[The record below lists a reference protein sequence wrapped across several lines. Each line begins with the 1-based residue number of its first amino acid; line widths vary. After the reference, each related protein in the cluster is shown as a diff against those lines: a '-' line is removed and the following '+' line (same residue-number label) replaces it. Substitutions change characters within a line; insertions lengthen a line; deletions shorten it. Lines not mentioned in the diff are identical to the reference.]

1 MLSIWMKFKQNGK
14 GFYLPDQQNWL
25 GQIVLAQEET
35 GWMERVVFSVRSL
48 DDTWYLQLPEGFKWH
63 DGLAQPER
71 VIQSG
76 QRYGI
81 NGKFGDIA
89 MVAGTYQREN
99 TIYRKY
105 FFPNNGRLSIGRDA
119 ANDLCFQDPL
129 ASARHG
135 FLVGNGQNA
144 AVYTDT
150 SENGTY
156 INGALLRGA
165 NRQLR
170 FGDRIDIPD
179 GLSLIWLGSV
189 LAINQPTA
197 MKPVERLKPYT
208 EPPRAAA
215 PPAPADAGQSVYVQ
229 YHRSPR
235 RLQKANDAELEV
247 EGPLPMQARN
257 DMPAYLQLGPSLTM
271 VLPMATMALF
281 MNRGAASLVMVGTS
295 AVVAIFWSIMN
306 RRHNEKKWQQDEDLR
321 LSVCRQYYAETEE
334 KLIIE
339 RNRERERLLH
349 NYLSSQECVN
359 LPRSSTHRLWERMPS
374 HRDFL
379 ELRLGLGELPLPL
392 QLSVPKEKLSLVEDP
407 LRYEPRRLRDS
418 YSVLRDV
425 PITVDVI
432 KHRLIGILG
441 SERTPWVMQNMVVQ
455 AAANHSYHDVRIA
468 VLYTPDTRNAWHWT
482 KWLPH
487 VFATDDRELRMAVSE
502 PAMVQE
508 VLSRLDAIL
517 SIRADANSERSG
529 DTGFVQEEEEIE
541 SGAPYRGELP
551 YYMVFVADPHLI
563 EDHPI
568 TRYMASDDLGFSMVV
583 QAATKEM
590 LPKEC
595 KLIIE
600 SKAQLGAVYTD
611 QGDVT
616 GTQFDLI
623 APQQLENFAKQL
635 APVRV
640 QDSQGNA
647 AIPSYLTFLDVYKA
661 RNTSEIDIWRFW
673 NENKTY
679 ERIDSYLGVRAGS
692 QPFALNIK
700 FGANG
705 HGPHGLLAGTTG
717 SGKSVLLQSL
727 ILSLA
732 VNYGPRDVQFV
743 LIDYKGGG
751 TSEVFRELPHVV
763 GIIDNLQG
771 ERAIYRALASIDGEI
786 KRRQAMFKAVEGG
799 SIADIDDYIKLAEM
813 DDNMEKLS
821 HLVVV
826 IDEFAELKAD
836 QPDFMASMV
845 KAARVG
851 RSAGL
856 HLLLAT
862 QTPSGSVSDEIK
874 ANTNFRICLRVADSS
889 ESRYML
895 NRPDAAYLRG
905 MGRAYVQVGNDEIF
919 ELIQTS
925 YSGAVYDP
933 SALTAEEEPKVLNE
947 AGMPIVLKR
956 KRAPGEKK
964 ARAENQ
970 LDAVLKRINEVM
982 ALHNVPVP
990 GKLWHDQLPFAILLE
1005 TLPSLR
1011 SHMYAEGR
1019 WPDLDDSGDLRA
1031 PYALADN
1038 IAQQKYDEVVMDFTN
1053 DKNHMVIGLSGSG
1066 KTTILQTLALSLA
1079 LRYDPGQVQI
1089 YAFSL
1094 TGGMLRSLEA
1104 LPHVGDVVYEEQP
1117 DDQIRLIDLLYQED
1131 ARRKALLTKASTG
1144 SFEEYNRLSE
1154 KRPDAYTP
1162 LPAIVVLVDRMQ
1174 QVRDWEEM
1182 KRKDGLDKF
1191 FELLQ
1196 TASSRGIYFVITAL
1210 ASSEL
1215 PLKYHAF
1222 VKRIALQLNDRSDY
1236 MDALNVRIPA
1246 DEWTG
1251 VEVSEG
1257 RGMVATENGV
1267 MEMQTTIFG
1276 TDQSD
1281 VERTEMI
1288 EAIGLDMQSHWRGIR
1303 PLRVPRIPEEP
1314 HLSDL
1319 LALPEVEEALQ
1330 AGGMLP
1336 LGYDKQTAMPVM
1348 TSFLDNNSFLI
1359 VGAAKSG
1366 KTTLLKTIGATLA
1379 EDARA
1384 RVYLIGDAD
1393 LCQWAG
1399 QNGAQGYNPMDA
1411 ALPDVLTALK
1421 EELAQR
1427 VEALQAAAAQG
1438 AQAVQDVRQGHAP
1451 LYIGLDDV
1459 DGIIAQGDKAV
1470 LDALTDLAGDKA
1482 RNTGICLFAAI
1493 SHSRYKENS
1502 AKQPLN
1508 TLVRQKRGFMLQGK
1522 LNECDPFMANV
1533 PYSMKNLA
1541 FPTGE
1546 ALYLQEG
1553 IVTHLVLPMLD

>member
-14 GFYLPDQQNWL
+14 GYYLPDQQNWL

-35 GWMERVVFSVRSL
+35 GWMEHVVFPVRVL

-63 DGLAQPER
+63 DGQTQSER
-71 VIQSG
+71 VLQSG

-81 NGKFGDIA
+81 NSRFGDIV
-89 MVAGTYQREN
+89 MVVGTYQREN
-99 TIYRKY
+99 TIYKKY
-105 FFPNNGRLSIGRDA
+105 LFPNNGRLSIGRDA

-135 FLVGNGQNA
+135 LLVRNGQNA

-156 INGALLRGA
+156 VNGALLKGA

-179 GLSLIWLGSV
+179 GLSLIWLGPV

-197 MKPVERLKPYT
+197 LQPIEKLKPYT
-208 EPPRAAA
+208 EPPRGAA
-215 PPAPADAGQSVYVQ
+215 PPADISQSVYVQ

-235 RLQKANDAELEV
+235 RLQKPNEAELEV
-247 EGPLPMQARN
+247 EGPLQMQNRN
-257 DMPAYLQLGPSLTM
+257 DAPAYLQLGPSLTM

-295 AVVAIFWSIMN
+295 ALVAVFWSIMN
-306 RRHNEKKWQQDEDLR
+306 RRYNEKKWQQDEALR

-374 HRDFL
+374 HQDFL

-392 QLSVPKEKLSLVEDP
+392 QLTVPKEKLSLTEDP

-432 KHRLIGILG
+432 KHRLIGVLG

-468 VLYTPDTRNAWHWT
+468 VLYTPDTSSAWRWT

-502 PAMVQE
+502 PAMVRE
-508 VLSRLDAIL
+508 VLSRLDTIL
-517 SIRADANSERSG
+517 SIRADANSERDG
-529 DTGFVQEEEEIE
+529 DKERGEEEEIE
-541 SGAPYRGELP
+541 SGAPYGGELP
-551 YYMVFVADPHLI
+551 YYMVFVADPSLI

-568 TRYMASDDLGFSMVV
+568 TRYMSANDLGFSMIV
-583 QAATKEM
+583 QAANKEM

-600 SKAQLGAVYTD
+600 SKVQLGAVYTS

-647 AIPSYLTFLDVYKA
+647 AIPSYLSFLDVYKV
-661 RNTSEIDIWRFW
+661 RNTKELDIWRFW

-692 QPFALNIK
+692 QPFALNVK

-813 DDNMEKLS
+813 DENMEKLS

-851 RSAGL
+851 RSAGI

-919 ELIQTS
+919 ELIQTA

-947 AGMPIVLKR
+947 AGIPIVLKR

-982 ALHNVPVP
+982 ALHNVPMP
-990 GKLWHDQLPFAILLE
+990 GKLWHDQLPFAILLAS
-1005 TLPSLR
+1005 LPSLR
-1011 SHMYAEGR
+1011 HQVYAEGK
-1019 WPDLDDSGDLRA
+1019 WPDGLEDKGSLCA

-1038 IAQQKYDEVVMDFTN
+1038 IAQQKYDEIVMDFTN
-1053 DKNHMVIGLSGSG
+1053 DKNHMVIGLTGSG
-1066 KTTILQTLALSLA
+1066 KTTFLQTIALSLA
-1079 LRYDPGQVQI
+1079 LRYDPSQVQI

-1094 TGGMLRSLEA
+1094 TSGMLRSLEA
-1104 LPHVGDVVYEEQP
+1104 LPHVGDVVYEEQL
-1117 DDQIRLIDLLYQED
+1117 DDQIRLIELLYQED
-1131 ARRKALLTKASTG
+1131 ARRKALLTRASTG
-1144 SFEEYNRLSE
+1144 SFEEYNRLCE
-1154 KRPDAYTP
+1154 KRRDTYTP

-1174 QVRDWEEM
+1174 QVRDWEEL
-1182 KRKDGLDKF
+1182 KRKEGFDKF

-1210 ASSEL
+1210 ASGEL

-1246 DEWTG
+1246 DEWNG
-1251 VEVSEG
+1251 VEMNAG

-1267 MEMQTTIFG
+1267 LEMQTALFG

-1288 EAIGLDMQSHWRGIR
+1288 EEIGQDMQNHWRGIR
-1303 PLRVPRIPEEP
+1303 PLRVPRIPEDP

-1330 AGGMLP
+1330 TGGMLP
-1336 LGYDKQTAMPVM
+1336 LGYDKQTAMPII
-1348 TSFLDNNSFLI
+1348 TSIQENNSFLV

-1366 KTTLLKTIGATLA
+1366 KSTLLKTIGATFA
-1379 EDARA
+1379 EDTRA
-1384 RVYLIGDAD
+1384 RIYLIGDAD
-1393 LCQWAG
+1393 LCQWAS
-1399 QNGAQGYNPMDA
+1399 QNGTQGYGSMDS
-1411 ALPDVLTALK
+1411 ALPDLFTALQ

-1427 VEALQAAAAQG
+1427 TEALQAAAAQG
-1438 AQAVQDVRQGHAP
+1438 VQTIQDVRKDYAP
-1451 LYIGLDDV
+1451 IYIGLDDI
-1459 DGIIAQGDKAV
+1459 DNIIAQGDKIV
-1470 LDALTDLAGDKA
+1470 LEALTTLAGDKA
-1482 RNTGICLFAAI
+1482 RGSGICLFATI
-1493 SHSRYKENS
+1493 SHSRYKDNS
-1502 AKQPLN
+1502 VKQPLS

-1546 ALYLQEG
+1546 AFFQQEG
-1553 IVTHLVLPMLD
+1553 IVTHMVLPMLD